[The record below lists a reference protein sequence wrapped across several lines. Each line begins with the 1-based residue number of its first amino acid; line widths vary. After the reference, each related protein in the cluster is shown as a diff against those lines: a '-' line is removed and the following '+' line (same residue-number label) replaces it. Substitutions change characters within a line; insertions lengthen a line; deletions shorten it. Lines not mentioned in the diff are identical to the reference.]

1 MLPVRL
7 YQLKQFIQLYDFLD
21 LEAVIDNAE
30 EEEDF
35 DREEFSKPIARIY
48 TVSLTS
54 KYRQLSQ

>member
-21 LEAVIDNAE
+21 LKAVVDNAE
-30 EEEDF
+30 EEEELDE
-35 DREEFSKPIARIY
+35 EEFSKPIARIY